1 MFKRL
6 WVGLSRTRSPLLC
19 LLIVGVLAFAFLLA
33 PYYLR
38 FSLESFQPL
47 NLQVGAPKSLVDF
60 SQVGPGGVSDG
71 AQSLKPGMSNPLASR
86 VLLIVVNNLGQND
99 LENMPALQNLKDVST
114 GSYLFTEPVAA
125 NTPGLVTLL
134 TGASSD
140 LAGGLNFNPPG
151 NGPTAPSLS
160 DQLSHLDN
168 LFTAAHRDGETTA
181 MFGSQDWA
189 QAMQAGW
196 LDYQESFAT
205 NQPST
210 NVADHVI
217 NFLQKKGANL
227 TVVQL
232 SAVAQAQ
239 ASFGNNSPQVIQARL
254 DLNTALARLTSN
266 NQVDLARTS
275 VLVTGDWDSSSKA
288 GNRWSV
294 PLLLVG
300 QAIQPG
306 ERSWGEQTDVAAT
319 IAALLGMEYPRTNE
333 GRVLTNALA
342 MNPQDLAQKMLTLVE
357 QREAL
362 DNAYRQHLGLG
373 LPLAINDPAAVE
385 ASKNVSVAIEDYKLG
400 SFNDFETLVDPVFR
414 YTQQDMANAR
424 SEWFAQARDQRLILA
439 IAMLVLPLLLVLVWR
454 SKLTLVTLVAAG
466 VGTGLPYLFF
476 NWQGYQYTFNS
487 VSLDTIQAEAIW
499 RGGIALL
506 IGLVLIGLWFDW
518 AEKGRNNVKRGRV
531 HLDQLVIKELRKQPF
546 PFPRVLAA
554 CAMLLGWLLFLSAFV
569 WFVWY
574 YWQFGFLG
582 PLAPLHPPVVPDAAP
597 NFLQFFALYNTLSFL
612 IWLPLAPLM
621 LSALVALKH
630 RVLGD
635 STKGKTEEEEQ
646 EPEYALRPGAEAG
659 IIKI

>member
-1 MFKRL
+1 MLKRL
-6 WVGLSRTRSPLLC
+6 WIGLKRMRLPLVC
-19 LLIVGVLAFAFLLA
+19 LIIVGFLAFGFLLA

-60 SQVGPGGVSDG
+60 SEVGPGAVSDG
-71 AQSLKPGMSNPLASR
+71 AQSLKPGMSNPLATR

-114 GSYLFTEPVAA
+114 GSYLFTEPTAS

-134 TGASSD
+134 TGANSD
-140 LAGGLNFNPPG
+140 LAGGLNLNPPSIS
-151 NGPTAPSLS
+151 PTAPMLA

-181 MFGSQDWA
+181 MFGSQDWIG
-189 QAMQAGW
+189 AMQSGW
-196 LDYQESFAT
+196 LDYQESFAG
-205 NQPST
+205 NQPSGDI
-210 NVADHVI
+210 ADHVI
-217 NFLQKKGANL
+217 NFMQKKGANL

-254 DLNTALARLTSN
+254 DLNSALARLTN
-266 NQVDLARTS
+266 NSQVDLARTS

-306 ERSWGEQTDVAAT
+306 ERSWGEQVDVAPT
-319 IAALLGMEYPRTNE
+319 IAALLGIEYPRTNE

-342 MNPQDLAQKMLTLVE
+342 MNTKDLAQKMLTLVE

-385 ASKNVSVAIEDYKLG
+385 ASKDVSVAIEDYKLG
-400 SFNDFETLVDPVFR
+400 SFEDFETLVDPVFR
-414 YTQQDMANAR
+414 YTQQDMANAQA
-424 SEWFAQARDQRLILA
+424 EWFAQARDQRLILA
-439 IAMLVLPLLLVLVWR
+439 IAMIVLPLLLILVWR
-454 SKLTLVTLVAAG
+454 SKLSLVTLLAAAIG
-466 VGTGLPYLFF
+466 SGLPYLIF
-476 NWQGYQYTFNS
+476 NSQGYKFTFNS
-487 VSLDTIQAEAIW
+487 INLDSLQLEAIW
-499 RGGIALL
+499 HGGIALF
-506 IGLVLIGLWFDW
+506 ITLVLVGLWFDW
-518 AEKGRNNVKRGRV
+518 AEKGRHNIKRGRV
-531 HLDQLVIKELRKQPF
+531 TLDQVVIKELRKQPF

-554 CAMLLGWLLFLSAFV
+554 CAMLLGWLLFFTSFI

-574 YWQFGFLG
+574 YWQFGFFG
-582 PLAPLHPPVVPDAAP
+582 PLAPLHPPVIPDTAA
-597 NFLQFFALYNTLSFL
+597 NFLQFFALYSTLSFL
-612 IWLPLAPLM
+612 IWLPLAPLV
-621 LSALVALKH
+621 LSVTVALKH
-630 RVLGD
+630 RILGD
-635 STKGKTEEEEQ
+635 STKGKTEEEEK
-646 EPEYALRPGAEAG
+646 EPEFVPRPGAEAG